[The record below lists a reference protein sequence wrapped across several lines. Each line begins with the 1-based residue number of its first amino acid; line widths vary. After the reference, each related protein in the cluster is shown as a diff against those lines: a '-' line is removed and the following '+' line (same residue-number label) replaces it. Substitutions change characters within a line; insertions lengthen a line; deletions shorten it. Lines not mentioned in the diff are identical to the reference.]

1 VIADRGWVKVTVD
14 YTGVTEVPG
23 NQITREALSM
33 MCTRY
38 AYAADLSVG
47 RDVLEVACAAG
58 QGLGILARKARRVVG
73 ADFTSGLLE
82 RAQRHYD
89 GRVPLVQL
97 DAHWLPFRDRT
108 FDLVIL
114 YEAIYY
120 LADPEGFFA
129 ECRRVLRERG
139 AVLIC
144 SVNREWS
151 DFNPSPFSHRYFSA
165 LELHDLLMAGGFAVE
180 TFGAFPVQVKSLR
193 DAVVSMVKRIAVSL
207 HLIPKTMKGKKW
219 LKRIFLGNLT
229 PMPAEI
235 TDGMTDPATLVHLQA
250 GAPAGS
256 YKVIYAVGRKSAGQ
270 NSAPG
275 YHA

>member
-1 VIADRGWVKVTVD
+1 MTVD
-14 YTGVTEVPG
+14 YTCVTEVPG
-23 NQITREALSM
+23 NQITREALRM

-38 AYAADLSVG
+38 AFAADLSQG
-47 RDVLEVACAAG
+47 RDVLEVACGAG

-73 ADFTSGLLE
+73 ADFTSALLE
-82 RAQRHYD
+82 RARRHYD

-97 DAHWLPFRDRT
+97 DAHCLPFRDQT
-108 FDLVIL
+108 FDLIIL

-120 LADPEGFFA
+120 LADPKGFLA

-151 DFNPSPFSHRYFSA
+151 DFNPSPFSQCYFSA
-165 LELHDLLMAGGFAVE
+165 QELREFLTAKDFTAE
-180 TFGAFPVQVKSLR
+180 TFASFPVERKSIR
-193 DAVVSMVKRIAVSL
+193 DVIVSVLKQTAVSL
-207 HLIPKTMKGKKW
+207 NLIPRTMKGKEW
-219 LKRIFLGNLT
+219 LKRIFLGKLAA
-229 PMPAEI
+229 MPAEI
-235 TDGMTDPATLVHLQA
+235 TDGMMDLAKLVPLQP

-270 NSAPG
+270 DLAPG